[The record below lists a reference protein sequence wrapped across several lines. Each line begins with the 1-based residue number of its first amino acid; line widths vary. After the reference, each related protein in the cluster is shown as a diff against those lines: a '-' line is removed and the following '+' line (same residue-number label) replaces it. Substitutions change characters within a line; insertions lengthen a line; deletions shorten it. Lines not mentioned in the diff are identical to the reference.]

1 MAKETKTGS
10 GELGKSAT
18 RSIKGTVH
26 VPDSQKDQSRE
37 SLNKDSRPPESPPES
52 PPEKLPENSSEQS
65 ANSLKHERSKAQL
78 ETATP
83 IEAALTEVPKTE
95 VASTKFTPK
104 VPKAWPKLA
113 GLAAV
118 ILLGGGA
125 IAALNFSQRSPRSL
139 SPAGAQLVPQDALAT
154 ITLTTDEIAWNKLRQ
169 FGTADS
175 QTQFDQLLTK
185 WKDQLFTLNG
195 YSFKRD
201 INPWIGD
208 RITLALLPT
217 AESEAQGLSAAT
229 QNIVLI
235 APIADPVKA
244 KSLLQSGPQRSSI
257 TWEDRSY
264 KKISIKTIQTA
275 EGQSVEAAVI
285 GADWLLLSNTA
296 AGIEQAIDTYRG
308 KRSLRDNTGYR
319 SATAALSDP
328 QPLGKSFAQLYLNI
342 PVATKALK
350 TPEGAATGQ
359 QGSLIPLQGS
369 QGIVATA
376 LIESEGVRFLG
387 TSWLL
392 PKNDL
397 VYGELS
403 NEADDMSRRLPSDTL
418 LALSGSNLQQ
428 TWQALSEGNV
438 SLPFF
443 PDAQNLRAGLLT
455 QTGLD
460 IEEDIMP
467 WASGEFAFGLLKP
480 VAKPPEAEGEQKK
493 TNQNGVSDSEAIAA
507 APLLLMVQTNDRT
520 TAESVWAQIDDVMIN
535 RYRYQVET
543 TDLPEGSV
551 TRWIS
556 PFRGVQFSHGWLP
569 GNVTFFAVGS
579 DITEALIPAPTPPL
593 AGTRLFQTLTSEA
606 PTSNNGQ
613 FFLDLAKINQTD
625 GVFPLPQLGQ
635 IGPTSAI
642 EAIGLTSTV
651 GDRTMDY
658 DLYIKLS
665 KAAKPGPL

>member
-1 MAKETKTGS
+1 MTEETKP
-10 GELGKSAT
+10 GKNAP
-18 RSIKGTVH
+18 RSIKGTIH
-26 VPDSQKDQSRE
+26 TPDAKDHSDDPLRLPESQLEQPE
-37 SLNKDSRPPESPPES
+37 AEQLEVEPPESSQLDP
-52 PPEKLPENSSEQS
+52 
-65 ANSLKHERSKAQL
+65 QL
-78 ETATP
+78 ETSTP
-83 IEAALTEVPKTE
+83 PETAKAQVVEEPPKF
-95 VASTKFTPK
+95 VLRP
-104 VPKAWPKLA
+104 PKALPKLA
-113 GLAAV
+113 ILAAV
-118 ILLGGGA
+118 ILLGGGV
-125 IAALNFSQRSPRSL
+125 IAALNFSQRTPRSL

-175 QTQFDQLLTK
+175 QAQFDQLLIQ
-185 WKDQLFTLNG
+185 WKDRLFTLNG

-208 RITLALLPT
+208 RITVALLPT
-217 AESEAQGLSAAT
+217 ADSQVQSLSAAT

-235 APIADPVKA
+235 APIADPTKA

-275 EGQSVEAAVI
+275 EGPNIEAAII
-285 GADWLLLSNTA
+285 GSNWLLLSNTA
-296 AGIEQAIDTYRG
+296 TGIEQAIDTYRG
-308 KRSLRDNTGYR
+308 RQSLQDNAGYR
-319 SATAALSDP
+319 SATTGLADP
-328 QPLGKSFAQLYLNI
+328 QPLGKSFAQIYLNI
-342 PVATKALK
+342 PAAITALK
-350 TPEGAATGQ
+350 TPEGATTGQ
-359 QGSLIPLQGS
+359 PGSLMPLQGS

-397 VYGELS
+397 AYSDLS
-403 NEADDMSRRLPSDTL
+403 NEADDMARRLPSDTL

-428 TWQALSEGNV
+428 TWRSLSENNV

-480 VAKPPEAEGEQKK
+480 VAKPAEGDQD
-493 TNQNGVSDSEAIAA
+493 NQNGSKNGQTDGSQPDKSETTAA
-507 APLLLMVQTNDRT
+507 SPLLLMVQTNDRT

-556 PFRGVQFSHGWLP
+556 PFQGVQFSHGWLP

-579 DITEALIPAPTPPL
+579 DIAETLLPAPSPPL
-593 AGTRLFQTLTSEA
+593 ASTRLFQTLTSEA
-606 PTSNNGQ
+606 PTANNGQ
-613 FFLDLAKINQTD
+613 FFLDLAQINQTD
-625 GVFPLPQLGQ
+625 GVFPLPQLTPV
-635 IGPTSAI
+635 GPTSAI

-651 GDRTMDY
+651 GDRTMSY

-665 KAAKPGPL
+665 KAARPGPL